1 MISEELNSDN
11 LSDRIKKA
19 KQVLLNTKVGYL
31 NCIKNNK
38 KVIQGNKYNEEL
50 VTLCSDL
57 WELKEKAAKIPNTSS
72 AYSLAEKVIC
82 LWKND
87 ICPLLNEVDSLIKK
101 YNSISGDNIS
111 SIEERIGIP
120 IRESCFGY

>member
-1 MISEELNSDN
+1 M
-11 LSDRIKKA
+11 
-19 KQVLLNTKVGYL
+19 LNTKVGYL
-31 NCIKNNK
+31 NCINNNK

-72 AYSLAEKVIC
+72 AYFLVEKVIC

-87 ICPLLNEVDSLIKK
+87 IYPLLNEVDSLIKK

-120 IRESCFGY
+120 IRESCFGS